1 MPPFFFF
8 ALFAS
13 LFLAVALFFF
23 SLPSCSSSSL
33 GPHMSQPFAN
43 SRDEQIPRPLCL
55 IMVRL
60 LFGHTRESS
69 LVTEACLA
77 GSKNAG
83 LWAWAGGRCVGCRLR
98 WPRRCSRGKRGA
110 LCSSHSNGTFAGG
123 AAHHQGVDSSKW
135 RSGARDAF
143 SRASPIHLQFITS
156 SSISPINH
164 LQSINSNQSTPN

>member
-1 MPPFFFF
+1 MQ
-8 ALFAS
+8 
-13 LFLAVALFFF
+13 VYF
-23 SLPSCSSSSL
+23 SLLPCFSFLCPLALLLLL
-33 GPHMSQPFAN
+33 GPTCH
-43 SRDEQIPRPLCL
+43 SRSPTHGTNRSHDLSVSSWFVSFSATHEN
-55 IMVRL
+55 
-60 LFGHTRESS
+60 S